1 MTLSLV
7 MMVEVVVISGVSV
20 SSWTQVTCYVNKD
33 LPATDAGLTTS
44 IVHKRSLFGEEIQS
58 GQALNIPS

>member
-1 MTLSLV
+1 M
-7 MMVEVVVISGVSV
+7 ISGTSV
-20 SSWTQVTCYVNKD
+20 SRWTQVTSYANKD

-58 GQALNIPS
+58 GQAQNIPRPL

>member
-1 MTLSLV
+1 M
-7 MMVEVVVISGVSV
+7 ISGVSV

-58 GQALNIPS
+58 GQALNIPF